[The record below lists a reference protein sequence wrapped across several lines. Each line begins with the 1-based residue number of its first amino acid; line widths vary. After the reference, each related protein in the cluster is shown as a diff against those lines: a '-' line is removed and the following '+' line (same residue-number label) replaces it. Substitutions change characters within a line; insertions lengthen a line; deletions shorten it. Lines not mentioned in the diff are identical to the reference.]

1 MKLRANKPAIQP
13 LLNFTPRYSALLPL
27 VWFDKHV
34 VAYDYLNNLQ
44 PFYGGS
50 KDHVTADVFAPGDK
64 KSVCHVKGEWNG
76 VMHAKFKSG
85 VTIANEDMNTITL

>member
-1 MKLRANKPAIQP
+1 M
-13 LLNFTPRYSALLPL
+13 

-34 VAYDYLNNLQ
+34 VTYEDLNNLQ

-85 VTIANEDMNTITL
+85 VTIANVDMITIAL